1 MAASSH
7 ACTCPCCNTMLGGA
21 KGTMVLISCVMF
33 RPGIP
38 SVDTGRT
45 IPISFNDHIHTVTV
59 LTFLYFFSKIFPKV
73 QSARC
78 SSQVGDVLI
87 KLEMLSA
94 LSRKN

>member
-1 MAASSH
+1 
-7 ACTCPCCNTMLGGA
+7 MLGGA

-59 LTFLYFFSKIFPKV
+59 LAFLYFFSKIFPKV
-73 QSARC
+73 QSARWKADRP
-78 SSQVGDVLI
+78 QTFRI
-87 KLEMLSA
+87 KLSNSQPLSGSDI
-94 LSRKN
+94 LRSF